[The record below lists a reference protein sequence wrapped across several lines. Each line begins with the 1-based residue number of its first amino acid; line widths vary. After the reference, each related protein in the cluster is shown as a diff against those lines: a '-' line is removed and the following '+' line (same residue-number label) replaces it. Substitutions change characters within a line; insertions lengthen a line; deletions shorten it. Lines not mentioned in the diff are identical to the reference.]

1 MEMKTDVLIS
11 EVEKRPAIWN
21 MKSNEYLNRTLS
33 KKRKAWEELVLVFC
47 NVEDTEDKKKN
58 LGK

>member
-1 MEMKTDVLIS
+1 MEMETDVLIS

-21 MKSNEYLNRTLS
+21 IKSNEYLNRTLS

-47 NVEDTEDKKKN
+47 NVEDTEDKKKKF
-58 LGK
+58 G